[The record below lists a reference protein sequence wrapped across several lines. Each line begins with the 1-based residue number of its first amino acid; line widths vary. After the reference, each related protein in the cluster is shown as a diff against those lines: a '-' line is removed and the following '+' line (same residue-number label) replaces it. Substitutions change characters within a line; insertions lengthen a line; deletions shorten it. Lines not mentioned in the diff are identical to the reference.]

1 METDQVVCTVI
12 EEREKSF
19 LLRNEEGKQVFFGK
33 SQISFVR
40 RNKITGAAIAEIPI
54 WILDKE
60 NF

>member
-1 METDQVVCTVI
+1 METDKVVCTVI

-33 SQISFVR
+33 SQVSFER
-40 RNKITGAAIAEIPI
+40 RNMKTGKALAVIPV

-60 NF
+60 DF